1 VPPKVSVVV
10 PTISGREVSLAR
22 TLASYEETLRD
33 VDHEIIIIKDQP
45 TWPAACNRGYEKSS
59 GDVIHWTA
67 DDLEAMEGWHVRVL
81 KFLAAKDEL
90 PAPRVYNFLPP
101 PEGEWA
107 NSEDGGDRAI
117 PEFTRIPIMRR
128 DQAER
133 IGLWPED
140 LIYYA
145 DLWVT
150 DKGRALGIETRMCH
164 GYDFV
169 HHWSGIGR
177 VDSRENMDVSGE
189 RLRLLREEM

>member
-1 VPPKVSVVV
+1 
-10 PTISGREVSLAR
+10 
-22 TLASYEETLRD
+22 
-33 VDHEIIIIKDQP
+33 
-45 TWPAACNRGYEKSS
+45 
-59 GDVIHWTA
+59 VIHFSA
-67 DDLEAMEGWHVRVL
+67 DDLEALPGWYVRAL

-107 NSEDGGDRAI
+107 NAEDGADRAI

-150 DKGRALGIETRMCH
+150 DKGRSLGIETKMVH
-164 GYDFV
+164 GYDFI
-169 HHWSGIGR
+169 HHWCGIGR

-189 RLRLLREEM
+189 RLRLHREAM